1 MIFIFRLGLV
11 IGSLFLAAV
20 CFLSNIT
27 VNSSIGAFND
37 INGSTLPIILGV
49 FFFFTFI
56 NGLISM
62 FSKNS

>member
-1 MIFIFRLGLV
+1 MVFLFRLALA

-27 VNSSIGAFND
+27 VDSSIGVFND
-37 INGSTLPIILGV
+37 INNTTLPIILGI

-56 NGLISM
+56 NGLMSM